1 MKPSRTTRLLR
12 RRGVGDEQI
21 KHLAAA
27 GTATNRNRMSTNRR
41 DNEAAII
48 GAQLRLES
56 STNKCLPWIVV
67 TARPEEANRSEAIWF
82 RLCRPSPQGAN
93 PTLSF
98 GAMRSI
104 EPESRDSPV
113 PQLRTCRSGPPDH
126 PGMTVSGLFCGRLS
140 PATSV
145 NATVQPALTLSFDFS
160 LALAPA
166 ARGRPWPR

>member
-1 MKPSRTTRLLR
+1 MK
-12 RRGVGDEQI
+12 QI

-67 TARPEEANRSEAIWF
+67 MARPEEANRSEAIWF
-82 RLCRPSPQGAN
+82 RLCRRSPRGQ
-93 PTLSF
+93 SQWCHS

-104 EPESRDSPV
+104 EPGISGFPGA
-113 PQLRTCRSGPPDH
+113 QLRT
-126 PGMTVSGLFCGRLS
+126 
-140 PATSV
+140 
-145 NATVQPALTLSFDFS
+145 
-160 LALAPA
+160 
-166 ARGRPWPR
+166 